1 MLRFDLPRVPA
12 NVIRWEALVTHALLW
27 LALLVSPWFL
37 VVTAVQ
43 GLVKGFFGHHRCPA
57 HLLWRKL
64 FEARGWGGKLEDMG
78 AKMFAAKLLMLASAV
93 GLGLFLGGSALWQV
107 PTVVLLVFSFLEWA
121 FGFCAGCWAYGAW
134 YKAFPPKTA

>member
-64 FEARGWGGKLEDMG
+64 FQARGWGGKLEDMG

-134 YKAFPPKTA
+134 YKAFPPKTT

>member
-107 PTVVLLVFSFLEWA
+107 PTVLLLVFSFLEWA